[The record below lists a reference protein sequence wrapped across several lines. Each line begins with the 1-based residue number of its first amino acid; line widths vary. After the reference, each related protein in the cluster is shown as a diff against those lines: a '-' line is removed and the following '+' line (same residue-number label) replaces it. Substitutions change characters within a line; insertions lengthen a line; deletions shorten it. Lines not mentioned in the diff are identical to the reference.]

1 VNLEL
6 SDEQVFLR
14 DAAKQA
20 LSRTN
25 TLEAARELLDG
36 GSRVD
41 LWPAAVEAGWPGLLV
56 SEDNGGAGLSAF
68 DALLVLTEVGRKLAT
83 VELLGHLPASLLLD
97 KAGYDGIEA
106 VAGGET
112 RAVFV
117 PAAPPGDLDTTWTV
131 DALDSMARV
140 DAPTVGSDGSVSG
153 FVPFVVDAP
162 GADLLVVVGIQDG
175 RPVAV
180 AVEASAAS
188 IEEVV
193 RYDATRRLGHVKLD
207 GAAGTV
213 LSGLDAAEL
222 ERAWNLAQALVAA
235 ESVGAVETCL
245 EMALQYAKERFTFG
259 RPIGSYQAVKHGL
272 VEILRQQENA
282 KSLLYYAGWAHENG
296 PDEFTIAANAARS
309 AAGAAL
315 DYASRENIAVH
326 GGIGATWEHDAPLLF
341 RRAQLT
347 RRLLGGAGVATDRVA
362 GELLRGA
369 SVAGDGDPDT
379 TGAAAT
385 SVPTS

>member
-36 GSRVD
+36 GERVD

-56 SEDNGGAGLSAF
+56 SEDNGGAGLGAF

-97 KAGYDGIEA
+97 QGGYDGIEA
-106 VAGGET
+106 VAAGET
-112 RAVFV
+112 RAAFV
-117 PAAPPGDLDTTWTV
+117 PAAPPGDLDSTWTV
-131 DALDSMARV
+131 DAPESMARV
-140 DAPTVGSDGSVSG
+140 DAPTVSGDGSVTGS
-153 FVPFVVDAP
+153 VPFVVDAP
-162 GADLLVVVGIQDG
+162 GADLLVVAATQDG
-175 RPVAV
+175 QPVAV
-180 AVEASAAS
+180 VVQAGDAS

-193 RYDATRRLGHVKLD
+193 RYDATRRLGHVQLD

-213 LSGLDAAEL
+213 LSGVGGPEL

-245 EMALQYAKERFTFG
+245 EMAVQYAKERFTFG

-272 VEILRQQENA
+272 VEILRQLENA
-282 KSLLYYAGWAHENG
+282 RSLLYYAGWAHEAG
-296 PDEFTIAANAARS
+296 SDEFTVAANAARS
-309 AAGAAL
+309 AAGGAL
-315 DYASRENIAVH
+315 DYAARENIAVH
-326 GGIGATWEHDAPLLF
+326 GGIGATWEHDAPLFF

-347 RRLLGGAGVATDRVA
+347 RRLLGGTGVATDRVA
-362 GELLRGA
+362 GELLA
-369 SVAGDGDPDT
+369 K
-379 TGAAAT
+379 AA
-385 SVPTS
+385 